1 MLQGLQHPPAP
12 PPHRC
17 CCPAPPLPR
26 CCHPAPPLPGQH
38 PALGSHPAAPAAATA
53 AAGPC
58 PLPCACQVLLQ
69 RHWRRCPAETRLPAP
84 PHGGKRRHLQ
94 IGQKQRAAAAGL
106 RLFGTA
112 SHKMEPVLCRRQYW
126 QRQRHAAIWS
136 TDHTQ
141 PVNKRSSKPCCRP
154 APVTLAGTCS
164 RQCRRQAGASAPA
177 RCLAGLCRRRH
188 QP

>member
-1 MLQGLQHPPAP
+1 MPDYVLPQPFGVPPIISILNPSCLDLALFFL
-12 PPHRC
+12 C
-17 CCPAPPLPR
+17 GIKQNSF
-26 CCHPAPPLPGQH
+26 CHIFVTFQ
-38 PALGSHPAAPAAATA
+38 SSVNFSSNTS
-53 AAGPC
+53 
-58 PLPCACQVLLQ
+58 CQVLLQ